1 MTLGK
6 AFTIRDENWPCA
18 GPQWLFLA
26 AKATVGWSS
35 METILSSTWGFWI
48 NMFFPYRSVVAMYQ
62 WPMDFQGQGETFL
75 CVRGWQWHFWSWK
88 LQEWKQW
95 GKGLKWCLGGHWHQS
110 WFTTAAG
117 QGTPFPTIPN
127 VLWLHSMGRMPL
139 WFHSVYKEIEH
150 VFFPF
155 LSTFVCNNFAAI
167 LPAGMYD
174 YLIHICLCDDL
185 VEIKGELMLG
195 SRNF

>member
-6 AFTIRDENWPCA
+6 ACTLRDENWPCA

-26 AKATVGWSS
+26 AKATVGWSR

-48 NMFFPYRSVVAMYQ
+48 NMFFPYRSVMAMYQ

-75 CVRGWQWHFWSWK
+75 HLRGWPWHFSSWK
-88 LQEWKQW
+88 LQGWKQW
-95 GKGLKWCLGGHWHQS
+95 GKGLKWCVGGHWHQS

-117 QGTPFPTIPN
+117 QGIPFPTIPN
-127 VLWLHSMGRMPL
+127 VLWLHSMGGMPL
-139 WFHSVYKEIEH
+139 WFHSVHEEIEH

-155 LSTFVCNNFAAI
+155 LSTSVCNNFAAS
-167 LPAGMYD
+167 
-174 YLIHICLCDDL
+174 YL
-185 VEIKGELMLG
+185 LG
-195 SRNF
+195 SMTTLFTFACVMTWLKLRVSWC